1 MLLDPKLKL
10 QLILIQKDVIVR
22 SLDVKRN
29 IANATKQGWNVEIIV
44 NVKSAKMVSVAPIK
58 IINRNPKIIDTLIQ
72 KIEKIKSYLK
82 MLKLW

>member
-1 MLLDPKLKL
+1 M
-10 QLILIQKDVIVR
+10 
-22 SLDVKRN
+22 
-29 IANATKQGWNVEIIV
+29 EIIV

-82 MLKLW
+82 MLKL